1 VTRISSKSTAA
12 PNPLWTVEAEAKA
25 AHAQIEVRRYDFP
38 RPNEMWEID
47 DEPIFSMSLPRPG
60 GAHGTVQYEAGA
72 TPAQK
77 VGTMMLRPGGVRM
90 HSIGDG
96 GVLSIRRWRFD
107 NEAFASVTALA
118 DWDPERLKKWLEEVN
133 PEDLGKYKM

>member
-1 VTRISSKSTAA
+1 MTRFSSKSTAA
-12 PNPLWTVEAEAKA
+12 PNPLWTVEAEAIA
-25 AHAQIEVRRYDFP
+25 THAHIEVRRYDFP

-77 VGTMMLRPGGVRM
+77 VGTMMLNDTGNNAAMGAGSFPGLNV
-90 HSIGDG
+90 SCAKATKKPCQTLY
-96 GVLSIRRWRFD
+96 V
-107 NEAFASVTALA
+107 A
-118 DWDPERLKKWLEEVN
+118 DYRLDDE
-133 PEDLGKYKM
+133 